1 MGSRG
6 PVFALI
12 VCVMMVVTGSLNT
25 ICAKWADRIHA
36 DGIPFNHPFLQAGC
50 MFFGELLCMG
60 AYMIQFGYRHY
71 RWSKQKNPGVYG
83 ILIQEEPKLPRFNP
97 FVFLPPAICDII
109 GTSVMYIGLNLTTA
123 SSYQMLR
130 GALIVCTGL
139 LSIFM
144 VGAKIPGFKWMGM
157 LLVVLGLV
165 VVGVTDI
172 LCGDHIEH
180 SKQDII
186 VGDVLCVVAQVFVA
200 LQLVLEQKYM
210 AKYDVE
216 PLFAV
221 GLEGIYGL
229 VLLII
234 ALVPLYYIHVPP
246 VFSTNPQGRLEDL
259 FYAWKQINMEPMIA
273 VALSGTTISIAFF
286 NYAGV
291 SVTKELSATTRTV
304 IDSIRTIVIWAAS
317 IPLFHAKFIPYQIIG
332 FVLLLMGMFIYND
345 IIFGPWVRFKFLPEK
360 EPESMG
366 CTW

>member
-1 MGSRG
+1 
-6 PVFALI
+6 
-12 VCVMMVVTGSLNT
+12 
-25 ICAKWADRIHA
+25 
-36 DGIPFNHPFLQAGC
+36 
-50 MFFGELLCMG
+50 MG
-60 AYMIQFGYRHY
+60 AYFVQYGYRRY
-71 RWSKQKNPGVYG
+71 KWSKQKNPGVYG

-144 VGAKIPGFKWMGM
+144 VAAKIPGFKWMGM
-157 LLVVLGLV
+157 LLVVMGLV

-172 LCGDHIEH
+172 LCGDHVEH

-246 VFSTNPQGRLEDL
+246 VFSTNPEGRLEDL

-345 IIFGPWVRFKFLPEK
+345 IVLGPWIRFKFLPEK
-360 EPESMG
+360 EPESRDCSWCCFKFWGMHLLQEEEEEAEIEDAIEMKRRRATTVLSG
-366 CTW
+366 EVEVEQRM

>member
-1 MGSRG
+1 
-6 PVFALI
+6 
-12 VCVMMVVTGSLNT
+12 
-25 ICAKWADRIHA
+25 
-36 DGIPFNHPFLQAGC
+36 
-50 MFFGELLCMG
+50 MG

-71 RWSKQKNPGVYG
+71 RWSKQKNPE
-83 ILIQEEPKLPRFNP
+83 EEPKLPRFNP

-246 VFSTNPQGRLEDL
+246 VFSTNPQGRLEKHRDHL
-259 FYAWKQINMEPMIA
+259 PI
-273 VALSGTTISIAFF
+273 SGPGKYS
-286 NYAGV
+286 
-291 SVTKELSATTRTV
+291 
-304 IDSIRTIVIWAAS
+304 
-317 IPLFHAKFIPYQIIG
+317 
-332 FVLLLMGMFIYND
+332 
-345 IIFGPWVRFKFLPEK
+345 
-360 EPESMG
+360 
-366 CTW
+366 

>member
-1 MGSRG
+1 
-6 PVFALI
+6 
-12 VCVMMVVTGSLNT
+12 
-25 ICAKWADRIHA
+25 
-36 DGIPFNHPFLQAGC
+36 
-50 MFFGELLCMG
+50 
-60 AYMIQFGYRHY
+60 
-71 RWSKQKNPGVYG
+71 
-83 ILIQEEPKLPRFNP
+83 
-97 FVFLPPAICDII
+97 
-109 GTSVMYIGLNLTTA
+109 MYIGLNLTTA

-144 VGAKIPGFKWMGM
+144 VAAKIPGFKWMGM

-172 LCGDHIEH
+172 LCGDHVEH

-186 VGDVLCVVAQVFVA
+186 HL
-200 LQLVLEQKYM
+200 
-210 AKYDVE
+210 
-216 PLFAV
+216 
-221 GLEGIYGL
+221 GIYGL

-259 FYAWKQINMEPMIA
+259 FYAWKQIKMEPMIA

-332 FVLLLMGMFIYND
+332 FVLLLTGMFIYND
-345 IIFGPWVRFKFLPEK
+345 IILGPWVRFKFLPEK

>member
-1 MGSRG
+1 MGSKG
-6 PVFALI
+6 PVFAL
-12 VCVMMVVTGSLNT
+12 VVSVMMVVTGSLNT

-36 DGIPFNHPFLQAGC
+36 DGIPFNHPFLQTW
-50 MFFGELLCMG
+50 LKSHQDSL
-60 AYMIQFGYRHY
+60 
-71 RWSKQKNPGVYG
+71 
-83 ILIQEEPKLPRFNP
+83 
-97 FVFLPPAICDII
+97 
-109 GTSVMYIGLNLTTA
+109 TA
-123 SSYQMLR
+123 STS

-144 VGAKIPGFKWMGM
+144 VAAKIPGFKWMGM
-157 LLVVLGLV
+157 LLVVMGLV

-172 LCGDHIEH
+172 LCGDHVEH

-246 VFSTNPQGRLEDL
+246 VFSTNPEGRLEDL

-273 VALSGTTISIAFF
+273 VALSGTTIRYRILISLQLNSSIGGEKGDQFHIIHTLSSIAFF

-317 IPLFHAKFIPYQIIG
+317 IPLFHAKFIPYQ
-332 FVLLLMGMFIYND
+332 VS
-345 IIFGPWVRFKFLPEK
+345 P
-360 EPESMG
+360 
-366 CTW
+366 

>member
-1 MGSRG
+1 
-6 PVFALI
+6 
-12 VCVMMVVTGSLNT
+12 
-25 ICAKWADRIHA
+25 
-36 DGIPFNHPFLQAGC
+36 

-60 AYMIQFGYRHY
+60 AYFVQYGYRRY
-71 RWSKQKNPGVYG
+71 KWSKQKNPGVYG

-144 VGAKIPGFKWMGM
+144 VAAKIPGFKWMGM
-157 LLVVLGLV
+157 LLVVMGLV

-172 LCGDHIEH
+172 LCGDHVEH

-221 GLEGIYGL
+221 GLEG
-229 VLLII
+229 
-234 ALVPLYYIHVPP
+234 AHE
-246 VFSTNPQGRLEDL
+246 R
-259 FYAWKQINMEPMIA
+259 
-273 VALSGTTISIAFF
+273 
-286 NYAGV
+286 
-291 SVTKELSATTRTV
+291 
-304 IDSIRTIVIWAAS
+304 
-317 IPLFHAKFIPYQIIG
+317 
-332 FVLLLMGMFIYND
+332 
-345 IIFGPWVRFKFLPEK
+345 
-360 EPESMG
+360 
-366 CTW
+366 